1 MRDASFLCQNRLP
14 EECLQLM
21 EFVEFGIFKEFVR
34 KHSGGNIYM
43 RVEKVN
49 MRKETLLK
57 VLKSK
62 IIKIMANCTNKQA
75 QSYDKCLKCV
85 FVLT

>member
-1 MRDASFLCQNRLP
+1 MKKEKEAVVKMRDASFLCQNRLP

-57 VLKSK
+57 VLKRQ
-62 IIKIMANCTNKQA
+62 N
-75 QSYDKCLKCV
+75 DKNNGKLHK
-85 FVLT
+85 